1 MTKKNKPIKRIDD
14 EIENNETEEVIQDP
28 YLIEIEK
35 KKKELRERADT
46 LRKQAT
52 NIEPIIVTESGEIK
66 KASQLTQQEK
76 DEEFIKCALN
86 PIYFIETYLTIFDQT
101 QGDGGLIVP
110 FKLFDFQKE
119 LILSYQKH
127 KYNIANKYRQAGVS
141 TTTCAYIAWYVM
153 FNPNRTV
160 AIVANKLQT
169 ARDELMRDVVEFI
182 NNCPPYLRI
191 TPTGK
196 DTAAHKIYDNGS
208 QLGAFSSKGLRGYT
222 PTLIFW
228 DETAW
233 TEKGDV
239 FWTGTKPALQ
249 TGGNCIMVSTPNGL
263 DSVFYKTFEGA
274 IHKKNSFNAIELWWY
289 NDPRYN
295 KELEWVK
302 NKDKENEVRIK
313 DNNFSADYRAK
324 LVADGWEATSPWFEK
339 QVADYNGDMRKV
351 AQELLG
357 SFLGSGDNFIAEE
370 ILRKIEEKDITK
382 PKLQEWIDKGM
393 YIWEESVL
401 GEDYIMSADISSG
414 FSDDSSVVTI
424 LKVKEIIEEKVI
436 IKDGKPKKFKVRR
449 KQLEQ
454 VAEYMGKLTPQGVAE
469 LMYHYGKRYN
479 YAYAV
484 VDITGG
490 YGIGTV
496 EKLLE
501 FGYPNIHYSEIS
513 LKPLKDRMSSFIKKM
528 NKEISPNEFKE
539 IEMIPGFMI
548 SANRAMILQEMERSI
563 RMNDTI
569 VRSYR
574 LLTEFKTFVRVEG
587 SRIADHKRSFHDDAI
602 MAIAMAIYVGS
613 YEFKK
618 FSQNPERT
626 KKMIDAMMKIDS
638 NQIIIEN
645 KETGEDKI
653 ERIQPKKINAK
664 IIRNNP
670 YVANAWLFKGLG
682 KK

>member
-1 MTKKNKPIKRIDD
+1 MAKNNKPIKKVED
-14 EIENNETEEVIQDP
+14 EIEDEIEEIVLDP
-28 YLIEIEK
+28 HLIEIEK
-35 KKKELRERADT
+35 RKKELRERADA

-52 NIEPIIVTESGEIK
+52 NIEPVIITESGEVK
-66 KASQLTQQEK
+66 KASQLTQHERE
-76 DEEFIKCALN
+76 EEFVRCASN
-86 PIYFIETYLTIFDQT
+86 AIYFIETYLTIFDQT
-101 QGDGGLIVP
+101 QGNGGLIVP
-110 FKLFDFQKE
+110 FKLFDFQKD
-119 LILSYQKH
+119 LVIKYQKH

-141 TTTCAYIAWYVM
+141 TTTCAFIAWYVM
-153 FNPNRTV
+153 FNPNRSV

-182 NNCPPYLRI
+182 NNCPVYLKI
-191 TPTGK
+191 LPTGK

-263 DSVFYKTFEGA
+263 DAVFYKTFDGA
-274 IHKKNSFNAIELWWY
+274 VHRKNSFNAVELWWY

-295 KELEWVK
+295 KGLEWIK
-302 NKDKENEVRIK
+302 NKGKENEIRLK
-313 DNNFSADYRAK
+313 DENFNAEHRAK
-324 LVADGWEATSPWFEK
+324 LVIDGWEATSPWFDT

-357 SFLGSGDNFIAEE
+357 SFLGSGDNFVAEE
-370 ILRKIEEKDITK
+370 ILKKIEENDINK
-382 PKLQEWIDKGM
+382 PIEQEWTDKGM
-393 YIWEESVL
+393 FIWEEPII
-401 GEDYIMSADISSG
+401 GEDYIISGDISSG

-424 LKVKEIIEEKVI
+424 LKVKEISEEKI
-436 IKDGKPKKFKVRR
+436 IVKDGKPKKFKVRR
-449 KQLEQ
+449 KQLQQ
-454 VAEYMGKLTPQGVAE
+454 VAEYMGKLTPQQVAE
-469 LMYHYGKRYN
+469 VMYHYGKRYN
-479 YAYAV
+479 NAYAV

-490 YGIGTV
+490 YGIGTI
-496 EKLLE
+496 EKLME
-501 FGYPNIHYSEIS
+501 FGYTNVHYSEIT
-513 LKPLKDRMSSFIKKM
+513 LKPLKDRMSSFIKKIT
-528 NKEISPNEFKE
+528 KEVAPNEFKE
-539 IEMIPGFMI
+539 IEVIPGFMI
-548 SANRAMILQEMERSI
+548 SSNRAMILQEMERSI
-563 RMNDTI
+563 RMGDTV

-618 FSQNPERT
+618 FTQNPEKT
-626 KKMIDAMMKIDS
+626 KKMIDAMMKIGS
-638 NQIIIEN
+638 NEVVVTN
-645 KETGEDKI
+645 NLNGEDDI
-653 ERIQPKKINAK
+653 EKLQPKKVDAK
-664 IIRNNP
+664 ILGNNP